1 MGVNLY
7 EMIDTWND
15 AAVTFTAIKM
25 NVTDTASAAA
35 SNLLDLQVG
44 GVSRFEVSKAGKL
57 TIDRGAFQNGGVT
70 FFGNPANFYSRSVG
84 VLNFAQSNTLAVDIA
99 YPNFTLSSDYTLA
112 WASTSGTVGAS
123 GSKDLFIRRDAAN
136 TLAQRNA
143 TNAQTFR
150 LYNTFTD
157 ASNFE
162 RGFMRWSSNTL
173 EIGTEAGGTGTNRKV
188 TLKGGN
194 TIQLQLE
201 TDITYTRSYL
211 GFGSTAGTATA
222 SLRSDVAGVLRLANG
237 ISTTNGAAHELI
249 EMTAPAAPDADR
261 VRIYAEDDGAGKTRL
276 MARFATGSA
285 VQIAIEP

>member
-1 MGVNLY
+1 MAINLY
-7 EMIDTWND
+7 EMVDTWND

-25 NVTDTASAAA
+25 NVTDTASNAA
-35 SNLLDLQVG
+35 SLLMDLQVG

-112 WASTSGTVGAS
+112 WASTSGAVGAS

-157 ASNFE
+157 ASNYE
-162 RGFMRWSSNTL
+162 RGFMKWNGNVL
-173 EIGTEAGGTGTNRKV
+173 EIGTEAAGTGASRLVRINSGTNSINFFSQ
-188 TLKGGN
+188 GGN
-194 TIQLQLE
+194 RLTLNSADFDATTANSFSIG
-201 TDITYTRSYL
+201 RSARPFKNVYL
-211 GFGSTAGTATA
+211 GDFQQF
-222 SLRSDVAGVLRLANG
+222 AN
-237 ISTTNGAAHELI
+237 TT
-249 EMTAPAAPDADR
+249 TPTTPDASKL
-261 VRIYAEDDGAGKTRL
+261 RIYAKDNGAGKTQLVVL
-276 MARFATGSA
+276 MPDGVETVLATES
-285 VQIAIEP
+285 